1 MGLGAGSCPQG
12 ARASTSDLR
21 PSRTRATGAHSPR
34 RLTRRSYRE
43 PSAAPS
49 ERWRTDRPQ
58 DARLRPRRRA
68 HAVPVDD
75 TSSSAR
81 SARVQAPRP
90 LRMAHLLSSQP
101 QAERLQVSRPQLSV
115 TPAISGAA
123 ARRSGGRGSNPTS
136 RDRAVLGVVDCS
148 TRAWFVPAWWAHRC
162 EAPRARRRALET
174 SFRPTPM
181 ARRAQ
186 LFGAGLLRVCR
197 VCRAKCKVGA
207 LGQESRRAVLCVC
220 VCGEIPCRLNW
231 CTSHLTTKL
240 RATRSPP
247 PAPPLWPLC
256 GLCARAP
263 ALYATVYS
271 ARGARARG
279 ARTAPATNPQ
289 DTFYEYT

>member
-1 MGLGAGSCPQG
+1 MSVTATSKRSLGRHSLGASGGFATAVGPTLGLGAGSCPQG

-21 PSRTRATGAHSPR
+21 PSRTRATGAPSPR
-34 RLTRRSYRE
+34 RLTRRSCRE

-49 ERWRTDRPQ
+49 ERWRIDRPQ

-220 VCGEIPCRLNW
+220 VCGDTLSVELVYQPLNHQAQGHEID
-231 CTSHLTTKL
+231 
-240 RATRSPP
+240 
-247 PAPPLWPLC
+247 PA
-256 GLCARAP
+256 RP
-263 ALYATVYS
+263 AAVAAL
-271 ARGARARG
+271 
-279 ARTAPATNPQ
+279 
-289 DTFYEYT
+289 